1 MRELTLQP
9 LQEALAA
16 LGSAYHYVAQPNAA
30 PPYLVWM
37 EDGSNDLFADNV
49 HAEKICQGT
58 IDLYTNQENDPLMES
73 VPEALEGIGAAYY
86 LNSVQYEEDTGL
98 IHYEWV
104 WEVAY
109 GEDHIPRA

>member
-16 LGSAYHYVAQPNAA
+16 LTDRAYHYTAA
-30 PPYLVWM
+30 PNSKPPYIVWA
-37 EDGSNDLFADNV
+37 EDGDNDLSADNV
-49 HAEKICQGT
+49 HAERCYTGT
-58 IDLYTNQENDPLMES
+58 VDLYSRADPEPLSEA
-73 VPEALEGIGAAYY
+73 VPAALEGIGAAWY

-104 WEVAY
+104 WEY
-109 GEDHIPRA
+109 G

>member
-16 LGSAYHYVAQPNAA
+16 LTDSAYHYTAA
-30 PPYLVWM
+30 PNSKPPYIVWA
-37 EDGSNDLFADNV
+37 EDGDNDLMAGNV
-49 HAEKICQGT
+49 HAERCYTGT
-58 IDLYTNQENDPLMES
+58 VDLYTKTDKDPLFS
-73 VPEALEGIGAAYY
+73 AIPEALEGIGAAWY

-104 WEVAY
+104 WEVV
-109 GEDHIPRA
+109 